1 MSVDIVH
8 VLHVVD
14 LNGLTD
20 IIDIDRIRHITAQSN
35 SGSTPGRRLP
45 PTISDCSPDGPGLN
59 AEQEPVVVDLI
70 TRPLTGHRSRRR
82 G

>member
-8 VLHVVD
+8 VLHAVD

-45 PTISDCSPDGPGLN
+45 PSVADITNACTCLTTGP
-59 AEQEPVVVDLI
+59 
-70 TRPLTGHRSRRR
+70 PLSLAPARSRALA
-82 G
+82 